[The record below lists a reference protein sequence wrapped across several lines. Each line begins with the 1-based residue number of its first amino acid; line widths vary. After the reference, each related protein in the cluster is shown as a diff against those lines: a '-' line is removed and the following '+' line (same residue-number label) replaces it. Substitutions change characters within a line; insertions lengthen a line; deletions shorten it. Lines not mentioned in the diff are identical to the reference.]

1 MLSTL
6 ANGAGMLGP
15 TEPYV
20 FYEAGEPGQRT
31 LPFPL
36 VVLVG
41 SAARLPHSESES
53 TKAHSLMGK

>member
-1 MLSTL
+1 MVQGCWGQL
-6 ANGAGMLGP
+6 NPM
-15 TEPYV
+15 